1 MNREPSDLILVLA
14 AICIAAVLYPLLWVA
29 MAIF

>member
-1 MNREPSDLILVLA
+1 MSEDMK
-14 AICIAAVLYPLLWVA
+14 AIIGAIIAAPILYVLLWVA